1 MQDGPLV
8 RLGTPWAPE
17 ASDLARAARTLQ
29 LRSRHEVAGA
39 LAGGYRSAFRGGGI
53 EFEES
58 RPYVPGDDVRS
69 IDWNALA
76 RTGQTYVKHHREERD
91 QSLLLLVDRSS
102 SMAFGS
108 RGPSKLAVAVR
119 SAALLAAAAAASR
132 DRVALWCFDRSV
144 RTEIR
149 PGRGPAHGLH
159 LLRTLVE
166 TGTGTGGGTELTP
179 VLRRVAER
187 VKRRSIVF
195 VLSDLR
201 DEALLAGEDAPRGLH
216 AALGSV
222 ARRHDLVVG
231 WVVDPAERELPHLS
245 AVWVADPEAGGARRL
260 LRGRSR
266 SARER
271 YAVAARLRAG
281 SLERRLRSAGADWCA
296 LPTEADPLRVL
307 GRFFTVRALARRG
320 IRS

>member
-1 MQDGPLV
+1 MAGGPLV
-8 RLGTPWAPE
+8 RLGTAWAPE
-17 ASDLARAARTLQ
+17 TSDLARAARKLQ
-29 LRSRHEVAGA
+29 LRSRREAAGA

-58 RPYVPGDDVRS
+58 RPYVPGDDVRA

-76 RTGQTYVKHHREERD
+76 RTGLTYVKHHREERD
-91 QSLLLLVDRSS
+91 QSLLLLVDSSS

-119 SAALLAAAAAASR
+119 SAALLAAAAAEAR
-132 DRVALWCFDRSV
+132 DRVALWSFDHTV
-144 RTEIR
+144 RVEIR

-159 LLRTLVE
+159 MLRALVE
-166 TGTGTGGGTELTP
+166 TGSRASGRTDLTP

-201 DEALLAGEDAPRGLH
+201 DEALFREDRHKQSLR

-231 WVVDPAERELPHLS
+231 WVVDPAERELPQLP
-245 AVWVADPEAGGARRL
+245 AVWVDDPEAGGARRL

-266 SARER
+266 AARER
-271 YAVAARLRAG
+271 YAVAAQLRG
-281 SLERRLRSAGADWCA
+281 RSLERRLRSAGADWCA
-296 LPTEADPLRVL
+296 LPTDADPLRVL
-307 GRFFTVRALARRG
+307 GRFFTSRALRRRG
-320 IRS
+320 THS